1 MASQLAKIKDT
12 NVVQLPAKS
21 DKVSDQKWGRS
32 VMKLGFCMIP
42 SLLLRAQQ
50 RLGLNPTQLAVLLQL
65 ADFWWE
71 AGRKPFPSKQA
82 LSERLG
88 LSPRQI
94 QRHLADLESAGLIS
108 RIERRALNK
117 GKLSNEYDLSGLVEK
132 LKKIAPE
139 IEEANEIRKQSTRKG
154 GVKKIV
160 LKQETKKPA

>member
-1 MASQLAKIKDT
+1 MSASSGKD
-12 NVVQLPAKS
+12 NKVVRLTPKS
-21 DKVSDQKWGRS
+21 DKVSDQKWGKS

-50 RLGLNPTQLAVLLQL
+50 RIGLNPTQLAVLMQL

-94 QRHLADLESAGLIS
+94 QRHLADLENAGLII
-108 RIERRALNK
+108 RIERKALNK

-139 IEEANEIRKQSTRKG
+139 VEEANEMRKQSTRKG
-154 GVKKIV
+154 GLKKIS
-160 LKQETKKPA
+160 